1 MDIAL
6 QVVFIPGA
14 WVERSFTRQ
23 GDLVALPF
31 PSPRRLVLVLAW
43 IMNVLGLKKVLL
55 NKSPFRGGGEAFP
68 RHVSLAQAL
77 KDSDGQLL
85 VWMGP

>member
-6 QVVFIPGA
+6 QAVFIPGA
-14 WVERSFTRQ
+14 WVERSFIHQ
-23 GDLVALPF
+23 GDSVALPF
-31 PSPRRLVLVLAW
+31 LSPRRLVLVLAW

-77 KDSDGQLL
+77 KDNFHTS
-85 VWMGP
+85 